1 MANKNLLFS
10 SEENIL
16 EKSKLIIES
25 SDYKENLLLDD
36 FIELVRNYEKTL
48 NEYKKI
54 VKISDNFE
62 RSLRFTEERLRKVNE
77 TKTQLIQIAV
87 HDLQSPISLITGFS
101 KMLINEGN
109 LNDKQNDFLK
119 TITKASE
126 WMYQLINEIMLDIQI
141 EDEEF
146 KVKYETIDAK
156 EIIKKVI
163 NRNKVH
169 ANQKEQKIIFSPDS
183 DNKYIVKTNTNILSE
198 ILNNLI
204 SNAVKYSDYKKN
216 IWVSIKQ
223 IPITDMSSWIQFEVK
238 DEGPGFTDEDKK
250 NIYKKFKRLSAV
262 PTGDEPSV
270 GLGLYLTKKLV
281 EILNGKIS
289 LLSDSEKGSTFLVN
303 LLESE

>member
-289 LLSDSEKGSTFLVN
+289 LLSNSEKGSTFLVN

>member
-1 MANKNLLFS
+1 MSNKNLLFS

-16 EKSKLIIES
+16 EKSKFIIES
-25 SDYKENLLLDD
+25 TENKDNLLLND
-36 FIELVRNYEKTL
+36 FSELVRNYEKIL

-62 RSLRFTEERLRKVNE
+62 RSLRLTEERLRKANE
-77 TKTQLIQIAV
+77 TKTQLIQVAV

-101 KMLINEGN
+101 KMLIDEGN
-109 LNDKQNDFLK
+109 LNNKQNDFLK

-126 WMYQLINEIMLDIQI
+126 WMYQLINEILLDIQI
-141 EDEEF
+141 EDEDF
-146 KVKYETIDAK
+146 NVKYEEIDAR
-156 EIIKKVI
+156 EIIEKII
-163 NRNKVH
+163 NQNKSH
-169 ANQKEQKIIFSPDS
+169 ANRKEQKIIFSPDS
-183 DNKYIVKTNTNILSE
+183 ENEYIVKTNTNILSE

-204 SNAVKYSDYKKN
+204 SNAIKYSEYKKN

-223 IPITDMSSWIQFEVK
+223 IPITGKSSWIQFEVK

-250 NIYKKFKRLSAV
+250 NIFKKFKRLSAV
-262 PTGDEPSV
+262 PTGNEPSV

-281 EILNGKIS
+281 EILKGKIS
-289 LLSDSEKGSTFLVN
+289 LLSESEKGSTFLVK